1 MTMAQKANSYYDFAR
16 DTEAMLSRKGH
27 DEGFADALVP
37 IDTQGE
43 QWLKMATEVLLVAI
57 RPQELVILDEL
68 IKSCAGGSV
77 SLIPT
82 EQLKQ
87 LRDDS
92 PRRTTPLHSSNRR
105 SACSTGRS
113 STHPPR
119 NRMGNA
125 RSSNA
130 SETGFAFAPEFIAML
145 KNNATFHRFFVDNVR
160 TGLKRFE
167 DLLEEAAKT
176 GHSLQDDRGFVYEH
190 RYKMFEVERL
200 LRWSKQINGSSVG
213 GYLLPKDE
221 KACQCSSNMRT
232 ASTPTV
238 SIHRK
243 CTGIAK
249 TGVAPH
255 PAKSNGWK
263 KERATRNG

>member
-1 MTMAQKANSYYDFAR
+1 MRMLRDKYSVIRNELGRIPMLTDIYRHDPSLVMTMAQKANSYYDFAR

-57 RPQELVILDEL
+57 RPQEL
-68 IKSCAGGSV
+68 
-77 SLIPT
+77 
-82 EQLKQ
+82 
-87 LRDDS
+87 DS

-130 SETGFAFAPEFIAML
+130 SETGFAL
-145 KNNATFHRFFVDNVR
+145 RRSSSRCSR
-160 TGLKRFE
+160 TTPR
-167 DLLEEAAKT
+167 
-176 GHSLQDDRGFVYEH
+176 S
-190 RYKMFEVERL
+190 
-200 LRWSKQINGSSVG
+200 
-213 GYLLPKDE
+213 
-221 KACQCSSNMRT
+221 T
-232 ASTPTV
+232 ASSWTM
-238 SIHRK
+238 
-243 CTGIAK
+243 CAL
-249 TGVAPH
+249 A
-255 PAKSNGWK
+255 
-263 KERATRNG
+263 